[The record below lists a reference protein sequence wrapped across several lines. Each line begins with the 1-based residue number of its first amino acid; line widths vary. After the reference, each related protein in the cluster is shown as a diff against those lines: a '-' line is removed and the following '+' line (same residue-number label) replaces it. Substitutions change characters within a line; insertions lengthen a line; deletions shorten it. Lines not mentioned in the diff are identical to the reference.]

1 MKTLLAAILLSASLL
16 FSSTDCLAQQ
26 RVVMTFTDSRGNS
39 GGTVSF
45 PSILD
50 VGRTDFV
57 VCNKY
62 KNGRTTTSGLAEFDA
77 AMLQCKATGTVTD
90 VVFMLGVNDMI
101 IAGGA
106 TSSQMVASQLLDLA
120 DMARSYGA
128 REWIVEEYPGP
139 RLWGGWLD
147 ARKWTRENIEWLHT
161 LSGGLY
167 NIVPRPESTVFQWK
181 KFNTS
186 DPGCSSDDLH
196 PNAYSTCITSTANSL
211 MEVIP

>member
-1 MKTLLAAILLSASLL
+1 MKKLFAAACLVL
-16 FSSTDCLAQQ
+16 CLASNAYAQ

-45 PSILD
+45 PALLD
-50 VGRTDFV
+50 SGRTDFV

-62 KNGRTTTSGLAEFDA
+62 KNGRTTTMGLAEFDA
-77 AMLQCKATGTVTD
+77 AMVQCQATGTVTD

-106 TSSQMVASQLLDLA
+106 PNSQAVASQLLDLA
-120 DMARSYGA
+120 DKARSYGA

-139 RLWGGWLD
+139 RLWGGFLD

-161 LSGGLY
+161 LAAGQY
-167 NIVPRPESTVFQWK
+167 NIVPRSDYTVFHWK

-186 DPGCSSDDLH
+186 DAGCSTDDLH
-196 PNAYSTCITSTANSL
+196 PNAYSPCITSVANTL